1 MDKREI
7 ARLVAFVLLAIG
19 TIGLLVNEA
28 TCDGSRSAT
37 LSFAVLNAVG
47 LATLAFTYW
56 GMKKE

>member
-7 ARLVAFVLLAIG
+7 ARLVAFILLAIG

-28 TCDGSRSAT
+28 TCDGSRAAT

-47 LATLAFTYW
+47 LATLAFTNW